1 MVAIIWRHNRG
12 YVYVKDINIFYVFYI
27 MGPKKKT
34 TIADIPVALEKPK
47 SKAKAFKASLV
58 TGHLIIV
65 ESASKCKSI
74 ESYLGADYKCISCLG
89 HIRII
94 DGGTKAIDIQNNFEP
109 KYVIDPEKKDH
120 VAKMRAIIADYSPES
135 IILASDHDREGEAIA
150 WHICQV
156 FGLPVET
163 TRRILFHEVTK
174 PALLKAV
181 ANPGLIDMNMV
192 RAQQARQVL
201 DMLVGFGVS
210 PLLWR
215 HVCRNNEN
223 ALSAGRCQTPALK
236 LVYDNEQKAKETAT
250 QKHRIQAAF
259 FPQNTIFT
267 LDQEFEQD
275 GDVEKFLVESKS
287 WPHIFVAGEQR
298 LAERAPPKPYNT
310 SALLQAAN
318 NMMRLGAKE
327 TMAACQTLYQLG
339 HITYMRTENRKY
351 APEFVEKA
359 TQYITEKWSAK
370 HIHSDLP
377 INTDTNNPHEAIRAT
392 NIQMRE
398 LVLVGDKAGA
408 TIGRLYKLIWLN
420 TVQSCMSAATYNVLP
435 LTISAP
441 LGHTYKNNIEIPK
454 FGGFQD
460 ASDKS
465 APLDS
470 KSSPSD
476 KSAPL
481 DKDSPS
487 NTSDKVSA
495 ADLGAMLLRFHALKG
510 KPVQY
515 NYIQSVPG
523 FSHRHSRYTEASL
536 IQKLDDNG
544 IGRPSTFAML
554 TDVIQ
559 TRKYVEK
566 RDVEGTA
573 VECREYI
580 LRQNTPNPEIK
591 TVSKIMGAE
600 HQKLVIDPMGVVV
613 VEFLYQ
619 HFSDLFSFDYTKKM
633 EERLD
638 AIASGTE
645 PWHQVCREC
654 HEEIGRLTKAIDT
667 LEKKAYSVDDNYVV
681 VFQKFGAVLKHKT
694 ETQEDGKPV
703 FRPIKKDLT
712 LDIDA
717 LEAGKYTL
725 EDLVEVSGRELGKY
739 GGRTVTLKTGK
750 YGPYVE
756 LETQDSAHQGGAPQG
771 GAQEVTRISL
781 KEVKKPF
788 DQIVYADVLPV
799 IEADLAPSR
808 TILRKL
814 TPDLSIRNGKFG
826 PYIFYK
832 TEKMAKPRFF
842 DLRNFENG
850 FGICEKEELIDW
862 IRKTHKIAV

>member
-1 MVAIIWRHNRG
+1 MDKRLWGKGNPRG
-12 YVYVKDINIFYVFYI
+12 EQQDDANSTFIKHINIFYVFYI

-34 TIADIPVALEKPK
+34 TTEPVALEKPK
-47 SKAKAFKASLV
+47 PKPKAPPLNK
-58 TGHLIIV
+58 GHLIIV

-74 ESYLGADYKCISCLG
+74 ESYLGSDYKCISCLG
-89 HIRII
+89 HIRTI
-94 DGGTKAIDIQNNFEP
+94 DGGIKSIDIKNDFEP

-120 VAKMRAIIADYSPES
+120 VAKMRATIAEYPASS

-236 LVYDNEQKAKETAT
+236 LVYDNEQKAKEVAT
-250 QKHRIQAAF
+250 KKHRVQAAF

-275 GDVEKFLVESKS
+275 ADVEGFLTASKTWS
-287 WPHIFVAGEQR
+287 HVFVAGEQR
-298 LAERAPPKPYNT
+298 LAERAAPKPYNT

-318 NMMRLGAKE
+318 NTMRLGAKE
-327 TMAACQTLYQLG
+327 TMSACQTLYQLG

-359 TQYITEKWSAK
+359 TAYIAEKWSPK
-370 HIHSDLP
+370 HVATLLP

-398 LVLVGDKAGA
+398 LVLVGDKASA

-420 TVQSCMSAATYNVLP
+420 TVQSCMSAATYNTLP
-435 LTISAP
+435 LSISAP
-441 LGHTYKNNIEIPK
+441 LGYTYKHTIEIPK

-460 ASDKS
+460 AQDKSSQDTPSDSKS
-465 APLDS
+465 APS
-470 KSSPSD
+470 
-476 KSAPL
+476 
-481 DKDSPS
+481 
-487 NTSDKVSA
+487 
-495 ADLGAMLLRFHALKG
+495 DLGAMILRFHALKG

-523 FSHRHSRYTEASL
+523 FSHRHSRYSEASL
-536 IQKLDDNG
+536 IQTLDDNG

-566 RDVEGTA
+566 RDVEGTP
-573 VECREYI
+573 VECREYT
-580 LRQNTPNPEIK
+580 LRQSPNTGQGAPFAEFEVK
-591 TVSKIMGAE
+591 TVTKIMGAE
-600 HQKLVIDPMGVVV
+600 NQKLVIDPMGVVV

-638 AIASGTE
+638 AVASGQE

-654 HEEIGRLTKAIDT
+654 HDEIGRLTQAIDT
-667 LEKKAYSVDDNYVV
+667 LEKKAYSVDDDYVV

-694 ETQEDGKPV
+694 DKQEDGKPV
-703 FRPIKKDLT
+703 FRAIKKDLV
-712 LDIDA
+712 IDMDV

-725 EDLVEVSGRELGKY
+725 ADLAEMSGRELGKY
-739 GGRTVTLKTGK
+739 GDRTVVLKTGK

-756 LETQDSAHQGGAPQG
+756 LGPKDEGSSGKDSSSTSGKEDP
-771 GAQEVTRISL
+771 TRISL
-781 KEVKKPF
+781 KDIKKPF
-788 DQIVYADVLPV
+788 DTIVLADVLPI

-808 TILRKL
+808 TILRRL
-814 TPDLSIRNGKFG
+814 TSDLSIRNGKFG

-832 TEKMAKPRFF
+832 TEKMAKPRFY

-850 FGICEKEELIDW
+850 FGICDKEELIDW
-862 IRKTHKIAV
+862 IRKTHKIAI

>member
-1 MVAIIWRHNRG
+1 
-12 YVYVKDINIFYVFYI
+12 
-27 MGPKKKT
+27 MGPKKKPAT

-47 SKAKAFKASLV
+47 TKPKAPKPSLQK
-58 TGHLIIV
+58 GHLIIV

-89 HIRII
+89 HIRVM
-94 DGGTKAIDIQNNFEP
+94 DKDIQNNFEP
-109 KYVIDPEKKDH
+109 NYAIDPEKKDH
-120 VAKMRAIIADYSPES
+120 VAKMRDIIADYPKAN

-201 DMLVGFGVS
+201 DMLVGYGVS

-215 HVCRNNEN
+215 HVCRNSDN

-236 LVYDNEQKAKETAT
+236 LVYDNEQKAKETPT
-250 QKHRIQAAF
+250 KKHRIQAAF
-259 FPQNTIFT
+259 FPQNTVFT

-275 GDVEKFLVESKS
+275 TDVEGFLTASKTWS
-287 WPHIFVAGEQR
+287 HVFVAGEQR

-359 TQYITEKWSAK
+359 VAYITEKWSAK
-370 HIHSDLP
+370 HVATLLP
-377 INTDTNNPHEAIRAT
+377 INTDTNNPHEAIRVT

-398 LVLVGDKAGA
+398 LVLVGDKASA

-420 TVQSCMSAATYNVLP
+420 TVHSCMSAATYNALP
-435 LTISAP
+435 LSISAP
-441 LGHTYKNNIEIPK
+441 HGHTYKHTIEIPK

-460 ASDKS
+460 ASDQKS
-465 APLDS
+465 SQDPSDS
-470 KSSPSD
+470 KSTPSD
-476 KSAPL
+476 
-481 DKDSPS
+481 
-487 NTSDKVSA
+487 
-495 ADLGAMLLRFHALKG
+495 LGSMVLRFHALKG

-523 FSHRHSRYTEASL
+523 FSHRHSRYSEASL
-536 IQKLDDNG
+536 IQTLDDNG

-573 VECREYI
+573 VECREYT
-580 LRQNTPNPEIK
+580 LRQSPTTAQTTDFEIK
-591 TVSKIMGAE
+591 TVTKIMGSE

-638 AIASGTE
+638 AVASGQE

-654 HEEIGRLTKAIDT
+654 HEEIGRLTQAIDI

-694 ETQEDGKPV
+694 DKQEDGKPV
-703 FRPIKKDLT
+703 FRPIKKDLV
-712 LDIDA
+712 LDMDT

-739 GGRTVTLKTGK
+739 GGRTVILKTGK

-756 LETQDSAHQGGAPQG
+756 LDPINVGEEP
-771 GAQEVTRISL
+771 TRISL
-781 KEVKKPF
+781 KDVKKPF
-788 DQIVYADVLPV
+788 DQIVLADVLPI
-799 IEADLAPSR
+799 IEADQAPSR

-832 TEKMAKPRFF
+832 TDKMTKPRFY
-842 DLRNFENG
+842 DLRKFENG
-850 FGICEKEELIDW
+850 FGVCEKDELINW
-862 IRKTHKIAV
+862 IRTTYKIVV

>member
-1 MVAIIWRHNRG
+1 
-12 YVYVKDINIFYVFYI
+12 
-27 MGPKKKT
+27 MGPKKKPAT

-47 SKAKAFKASLV
+47 TKTPLPKASLQK
-58 TGHLIIV
+58 GHLIIV

-74 ESYLGADYKCISCLG
+74 ESYLGSDYKCISCLG
-89 HIRII
+89 HIRVI
-94 DGGTKAIDIQNNFEP
+94 DGIKSIDIQNNFEP
-109 KYVIDPEKKDH
+109 KYAIDPDKKDH
-120 VAKMRAIIADYSPES
+120 VAKMRDIIAEYPPAN

-201 DMLVGFGVS
+201 DMLVGYGVS

-236 LVYDNEQKAKETAT
+236 LVYDNEQKAKETPT
-250 QKHRIQAAF
+250 KKHRIQAAF
-259 FPQNTIFT
+259 FPQNTVFT
-267 LDQEFEQD
+267 LDQEFEED
-275 GDVEKFLVESKS
+275 TDVEGFLTASKTWS
-287 WPHIFVAGEQR
+287 HIFVAGEQR

-310 SALLQAAN
+310 SALLQTAN

-359 TQYITEKWSAK
+359 VAYITEKWSAK
-370 HIHSDLP
+370 HVAALLP
-377 INTDTNNPHEAIRAT
+377 INTDTNNPHEAIRVT

-398 LVLVGDKAGA
+398 PVLVGDKASA

-420 TVQSCMSAATYNVLP
+420 TIQSCMSAATYNALP
-435 LTISAP
+435 LSISAP
-441 LGHTYKNNIEIPK
+441 LGHAYKHTIEIPK

-460 ASDKS
+460 ASDQKS
-465 APLDS
+465 SQDPSDS
-470 KSSPSD
+470 KSLRSD
-476 KSAPL
+476 KSL
-481 DKDSPS
+481 
-487 NTSDKVSA
+487 
-495 ADLGAMLLRFHALKG
+495 DLGSMVLRFHALKG

-523 FSHRHSRYTEASL
+523 FSHRHSRYSEASL
-536 IQKLDDNG
+536 IQTLDDNG

-573 VECREYI
+573 VECREYT
-580 LRQNTPNPEIK
+580 LRQSPTTGQSSTTGQSQTTDFEIK
-591 TVSKIMGAE
+591 TVTKIMGAE

-613 VEFLYQ
+613 TEFLYQ

-638 AIASGTE
+638 AVASGQE

-654 HEEIGRLTKAIDT
+654 HEEIGRLTQAIDT

-694 ETQEDGKPV
+694 DKQEDGKPV
-703 FRPIKKDLT
+703 FRPIKKDLV
-712 LDIDA
+712 LDMDT

-756 LETQDSAHQGGAPQG
+756 LDPIHVGEDPL
-771 GAQEVTRISL
+771 RISL
-781 KEVKKPF
+781 KDVKKPF
-788 DQIVYADVLPV
+788 DQIVLADVLPI
-799 IEADLAPSR
+799 IEADQAPSR

-832 TEKMAKPRFF
+832 TDKMTKPRFY
-842 DLRNFENG
+842 DLRKFENG
-850 FGICEKEELIDW
+850 FGVCEKDELINW
-862 IRKTHKIAV
+862 IRTTYKIVV

>member
-1 MVAIIWRHNRG
+1 
-12 YVYVKDINIFYVFYI
+12 

-34 TIADIPVALEKPK
+34 TTVADIPVAIEKPK
-47 SKAKAFKASLV
+47 PKPKAPLNK
-58 TGHLIIV
+58 GHLIIV

-74 ESYLGADYKCISCLG
+74 ESYLGSDYKCISCLG
-89 HIRII
+89 HIRIM
-94 DGGTKAIDIQNNFEP
+94 DGIKSIDIKNDFEP

-120 VAKMRAIIADYSPES
+120 VAKMRATIAEYPASS

-236 LVYDNEQKAKETAT
+236 LVYDNEQKAKEVAT
-250 QKHRIQAAF
+250 KKHRVQAAF
-259 FPQNTIFT
+259 FPQNTLFT

-275 GDVEKFLVESKS
+275 TEVEGFLTASKTWS
-287 WPHIFVAGEQR
+287 HVFVAGEQR

-318 NMMRLGAKE
+318 NTMRLGAKE
-327 TMAACQTLYQLG
+327 TMSACQTLYQLG

-359 TQYITEKWSAK
+359 TAYIAEKWSPK
-370 HIHSDLP
+370 HVATLLP

-398 LVLVGDKAGA
+398 LVLVGDKASA

-420 TVQSCMSAATYNVLP
+420 TVQSCMSAATYNTLP
-435 LTISAP
+435 LSISAP
-441 LGHTYKNNIEIPK
+441 LGHTYKHTIEIPK

-460 ASDKS
+460 ASD
-465 APLDS
+465 S
-470 KSSPSD
+470 KSEQ
-476 KSAPL
+476 KSE
-481 DKDSPS
+481 S
-487 NTSDKVSA
+487 
-495 ADLGAMLLRFHALKG
+495 DLGAMILRFHALKG

-523 FSHRHSRYTEASL
+523 FSHRHSRYSEASL
-536 IQKLDDNG
+536 IQTLDDNG

-566 RDVEGTA
+566 RDVEGTP
-573 VECREYI
+573 VECREYT
-580 LRQNTPNPEIK
+580 LRQTNDYEVK
-591 TVSKIMGAE
+591 TVTKIMGAE

-638 AIASGTE
+638 AVASGQE

-654 HEEIGRLTKAIDT
+654 HDEIGRLTQAIDT
-667 LEKKAYSVDDNYVV
+667 LEKKAYSVDDDYVV

-694 ETQEDGKPV
+694 DKQEDGKPV
-703 FRPIKKDLT
+703 FRAIKKDLV
-712 LDIDA
+712 IDMDT

-725 EDLVEVSGRELGKY
+725 ADLAEMSGRELGKY
-739 GGRTVTLKTGK
+739 GDRTVVLKTGK

-756 LETQDSAHQGGAPQG
+756 LGPLDKDSSVKDSSGKDESSTSGKKDDP
-771 GAQEVTRISL
+771 TRRSL
-781 KEVKKPF
+781 KDIKKPF
-788 DQIVYADVLPV
+788 DTIVLADVLPV

-808 TILRKL
+808 TILRRL

-832 TEKMAKPRFF
+832 TEKMAKPRFY

-862 IRKTHKIAV
+862 IRKTYKIAI

>member
-1 MVAIIWRHNRG
+1 
-12 YVYVKDINIFYVFYI
+12 

-47 SKAKAFKASLV
+47 PKTPLIKPKVSS
-58 TGHLIIV
+58 GHLIIV

-89 HIRII
+89 HIRTM
-94 DGGTKAIDIQNNFEP
+94 DKDIDIQNNFEP

-120 VAKMRAIIADYSPES
+120 VAKMRAIIADYPPAN

-236 LVYDNEQKAKETAT
+236 LVYDNEQKAKETPT
-250 QKHRIQAAF
+250 KKHRIQAAF

-267 LDQEFEQD
+267 LDQEFEYNN
-275 GDVEKFLVESKS
+275 DVEKFLTESKT

-359 TQYITEKWSAK
+359 TQYITEKWSPK
-370 HIHSDLP
+370 HVSP
-377 INTDTNNPHEAIRAT
+377 VQPVNTDTNNPHEAIRAT

-398 LVLVGDKAGA
+398 LVLVGDKAST

-441 LGHTYKNNIEIPK
+441 FDHTYKNNIEIPK

-460 ASDKS
+460 AQDKS
-465 APLDS
+465 L
-470 KSSPSD
+470 PSD
-476 KSAPL
+476 KSDKSL
-481 DKDSPS
+481 DTSD
-487 NTSDKVSA
+487 TSDKVSP

-580 LRQNTPNPEIK
+580 LRHNSAPNTADFEVK
-591 TVSKIMGAE
+591 TVTKIMGAE

-613 VEFLYQ
+613 IDFLYQ

-638 AIASGTE
+638 AVASGTE

-667 LEKKAYSVDDNYVV
+667 LEKKAYSIDDNYVV

-712 LDIDA
+712 LDMDA

-756 LETQDSAHQGGAPQG
+756 LD
-771 GAQEVTRISL
+771 AQEGTSEVTRISL
-781 KEVKKPF
+781 KDVKKPF
-788 DQIVYADVLPV
+788 AQIVYADVLPV
-799 IEADLAPSR
+799 IEADQAPSR

-826 PYIFYK
+826 PYVFYK

-850 FGICEKEELIDW
+850 FGVCEKEELIAW
-862 IRKTHKIAV
+862 IRKTHKINI

>member
-1 MVAIIWRHNRG
+1 
-12 YVYVKDINIFYVFYI
+12 
-27 MGPKKKT
+27 MGLKKKPAT

-47 SKAKAFKASLV
+47 AKPKAPKASLNK
-58 TGHLIIV
+58 GHLIIV

-89 HIRII
+89 HIRVM
-94 DGGTKAIDIQNNFEP
+94 DKDIQNNFEP
-109 KYVIDPEKKDH
+109 KYAIDPEKKDH
-120 VAKMRAIIADYSPES
+120 VAKMRDIIAEYSPAN

-201 DMLVGFGVS
+201 DMLVGYGVS

-215 HVCRNNEN
+215 HVCRNNDN

-236 LVYDNEQKAKETAT
+236 LVYDNEQKAKETPT
-250 QKHRIQAAF
+250 KKHRIQAAF

-267 LDQEFEQD
+267 LDQEFEEDAQ
-275 GDVEKFLVESKS
+275 VEKFLTESKTWS
-287 WPHIFVAGEQR
+287 HIFVAGEQR
-298 LAERAPPKPYNT
+298 LVERTPPKPYNT

-318 NMMRLGAKE
+318 NTMRLGAKE

-351 APEFVEKA
+351 APEFVDKA
-359 TQYITEKWSAK
+359 VAYITEKWSAK
-370 HIHSDLP
+370 HVATLLP

-398 LVLVGDKAGA
+398 LVLVGDKASA

-420 TVQSCMSAATYNVLP
+420 TVQSCMSVATYNAMP

-441 LGHTYKNNIEIPK
+441 LDHAYKHTIEIPK

-465 APLDS
+465 VQSD
-470 KSSPSD
+470 KSLD
-476 KSAPL
+476 KSAP
-481 DKDSPS
+481 S
-487 NTSDKVSA
+487 
-495 ADLGAMLLRFHALKG
+495 DLGSMVLRFHALKG

-523 FSHRHSRYTEASL
+523 FSHRHSRYSEASL
-536 IQKLDDNG
+536 IQTLDDNG

-573 VECREYI
+573 VECREYT
-580 LRQNTPNPEIK
+580 LRQSSTTGQGTPNANYEVK
-591 TVSKIMGAE
+591 TVTKIMGAE

-613 VEFLYQ
+613 TEFLYQ

-638 AIASGTE
+638 AVASGQE

-654 HEEIGRLTKAIDT
+654 HEEIGRLTQAIDT

-681 VFQKFGAVLKHKT
+681 VFQKFGAVLRHKT
-694 ETQEDGKPV
+694 DKQEDGKPV
-703 FRPIKKDLT
+703 FRPIKKDLV
-712 LDIDA
+712 LDMDT

-739 GGRTVTLKTGK
+739 GGRVVILKTGK

-756 LETQDSAHQGGAPQG
+756 LDPINVGEEPL
-771 GAQEVTRISL
+771 RISL
-781 KEVKKPF
+781 KDVKKPF
-788 DQIVYADVLPV
+788 DQIVYADVLPI
-799 IEADLAPSR
+799 IEADQAPSR

-832 TEKMAKPRFF
+832 TDKMTKPRFY
-842 DLRNFENG
+842 DLRKFENG
-850 FGICEKEELIDW
+850 FGVCEKDELINW
-862 IRKTHKIAV
+862 IRTTYKIHI

>member
-1 MVAIIWRHNRG
+1 
-12 YVYVKDINIFYVFYI
+12 
-27 MGPKKKT
+27 MGPKKKTT

-47 SKAKAFKASLV
+47 PKAALIKPKAS
-58 TGHLIIV
+58 GHLIIV

-89 HIRII
+89 HIRTM
-94 DGGTKAIDIQNNFEP
+94 DKDIDIQNNFEP

-120 VAKMRAIIADYSPES
+120 VAKMRAIIADYNPAS

-250 QKHRIQAAF
+250 KKHRIQAAF

-267 LDQEFEQD
+267 LDQEFEYNN
-275 GDVEKFLVESKS
+275 DVEKFLTESKS

-370 HIHSDLP
+370 HVSPVQP

-398 LVLVGDKAGA
+398 LVLVGDKAST

-435 LTISAP
+435 LSISAP
-441 LGHTYKNNIEIPK
+441 FDHTYKNNIEIPK

-460 ASDKS
+460 AQDKSDKS
-465 APLDS
+465 LDI
-470 KSSPSD
+470 SD
-476 KSAPL
+476 
-481 DKDSPS
+481 
-487 NTSDKVSA
+487 TSDKVSP

-573 VECREYI
+573 VECREYT
-580 LRQNTPNPEIK
+580 LRPNSDFEVK

-613 VEFLYQ
+613 IEFLYQ

-638 AIASGTE
+638 AVASGTE

-712 LDIDA
+712 LDMDV

-739 GGRTVTLKTGK
+739 SGRTVTLKTGK

-756 LETQDSAHQGGAPQG
+756 LDGDEPL
-771 GAQEVTRISL
+771 RISL
-781 KEVKKPF
+781 KDVKKPF
-788 DQIVYADVLPV
+788 AQIVYTDVLPV
-799 IEADLAPSR
+799 IEADQAPSR

-826 PYIFYK
+826 PYVFYK

-850 FGICEKEELIDW
+850 FGVCEKEELIAW

>member
-1 MVAIIWRHNRG
+1 
-12 YVYVKDINIFYVFYI
+12 

-47 SKAKAFKASLV
+47 SNTPLSKAFKAS
-58 TGHLIIV
+58 GHLIIV

-89 HIRII
+89 HIRTM
-94 DGGTKAIDIQNNFEP
+94 DKDIDIQNNFEP

-120 VAKMRAIIADYSPES
+120 VAKMRAIIADYPPAN

-236 LVYDNEQKAKETAT
+236 LVYDNEQKAKETPT
-250 QKHRIQAAF
+250 KKHRIQAAF

-267 LDQEFEQD
+267 LDQEFEYNN
-275 GDVEKFLVESKS
+275 DVEKFLTESKT

-298 LAERAPPKPYNT
+298 LAEQAPPKPYNT

-327 TMAACQTLYQLG
+327 TMVACQTLYQLG

-370 HIHSDLP
+370 HVHNDLP

-398 LVLVGDKAGA
+398 LVLVGDKAST

-441 LGHTYKNNIEIPK
+441 LDHTYKNNIEIPK

-460 ASDKS
+460 AQDKSDKS
-465 APLDS
+465 L
-470 KSSPSD
+470 PSD
-476 KSAPL
+476 KSL
-481 DKDSPS
+481 DKSLDKSSQDRMSSEDSTLVEP
-487 NTSDKVSA
+487 

-573 VECREYI
+573 VECREYT
-580 LRQNTPNPEIK
+580 LRQGNTHSAPNIADFEVK

-654 HEEIGRLTKAIDT
+654 HEEIGRLIKAIDT
-667 LEKKAYSVDDNYVV
+667 LEKKAYSIDDNYVV

-712 LDIDA
+712 LDMDA
-717 LEAGKYTL
+717 LELGKYTL

-739 GGRTVTLKTGK
+739 GGRAVTLKTGK

-756 LETQDSAHQGGAPQG
+756 LDPIDGG
-771 GAQEVTRISL
+771 QEVTRISL
-781 KEVKKPF
+781 KDVKKPF
-788 DQIVYADVLPV
+788 AQIVYADVLPV
-799 IEADLAPSR
+799 IETDQAPSR

-826 PYIFYK
+826 PYVFYK

-850 FGICEKEELIDW
+850 FGVCEKEELIAW

>member
-1 MVAIIWRHNRG
+1 
-12 YVYVKDINIFYVFYI
+12 
-27 MGPKKKT
+27 MGPKKKTT

-47 SKAKAFKASLV
+47 SKTKAFKASLV

-89 HIRII
+89 HIRTM
-94 DGGTKAIDIQNNFEP
+94 DKDIDIKNNFEP

-120 VAKMRAIIADYSPES
+120 VAKMRAIIADYPPAN

-236 LVYDNEQKAKETAT
+236 LVYDNEQKAKETPT
-250 QKHRIQAAF
+250 KKHRIQAAF

-267 LDQEFEQD
+267 LDQEFEYNN
-275 GDVEKFLVESKS
+275 DVEKFLTESKT

-370 HIHSDLP
+370 HVSPVQP

-398 LVLVGDKAGA
+398 LVLVGDKAST
-408 TIGRLYKLIWLN
+408 TISRLYKLIWLN

-441 LGHTYKNNIEIPK
+441 FDHTYKNNIEIPK

-465 APLDS
+465 
-470 KSSPSD
+470 SPSD
-476 KSAPL
+476 KPL
-481 DKDSPS
+481 DKSSQDSTLVEP
-487 NTSDKVSA
+487 

-573 VECREYI
+573 VECREYT
-580 LRQNTPNPEIK
+580 LRQSNTHSAPVVDFEVK

-613 VEFLYQ
+613 IDFLYQ

-654 HEEIGRLTKAIDT
+654 HEEIDRLIKAIDT
-667 LEKKAYSVDDNYVV
+667 LEKKSYSVDDNYVV

-712 LDIDA
+712 LDMDA
-717 LEAGKYTL
+717 LELGKYTL

-756 LETQDSAHQGGAPQG
+756 LDPIDGG
-771 GAQEVTRISL
+771 QEVTRISL
-781 KEVKKPF
+781 KDVKKPF
-788 DQIVYADVLPV
+788 AQIVYADVLPV
-799 IEADLAPSR
+799 IEADQAPSR

-826 PYIFYK
+826 PYVFYK

-850 FGICEKEELIDW
+850 FGVCEKEELIAW